1 MKKVW
6 KSNST
11 ILKQY
16 NFELTL
22 SSGMTMVLPTIE
34 ALDKQNAIEALMA
47 YKNLEDLDVVE
58 IKIK

>member
-1 MKKVW
+1 MKVW

-11 ILKQY
+11 TLKQY

-22 SSGMTMVLPTIE
+22 SNGTTMVLPSIE

-47 YKNLEDLDVVE
+47 FKNLEDLDVVE